1 MDSIFLEHE
10 NDVVN
15 SEHYLNEM
23 AIQAELHRQK
33 IEADQLLFTS
43 ILNNENN

>member
-1 MDSIFLEHE
+1 MDSIFLEYE
-10 NDVVN
+10 NALVN
-15 SEHYLNEM
+15 SEHFLNEM
-23 AIQAELHRQK
+23 AIQAELNRQK